1 VAPIKQISRNL
12 FAGRIAVEYHSWHGR
27 KKAMTTA
34 VTIQD
39 VIDQLGEIIAE
50 CQQANSRL
58 GYFPAMYRKV
68 TVRIKE
74 GVENGRFQDPDRL
87 EHLDVVF
94 DRTQEP
100 QHTVFQHLLLGMNA
114 HINLDLGIAAAEVCQ
129 NCDLAPLKEDF
140 FAINEVLAGLLDE
153 VQDNLN
159 QSSPLF
165 QHIDSL
171 GGRVD
176 ETLGNFS
183 LRRARRA
190 AWRKAI
196 ALHNLPPTDHPDAIY
211 RYDRSTSRLAQ
222 IICPTGG
229 VAQLL
234 SSNISRHELEEP
246 HQIISILL

>member
-1 VAPIKQISRNL
+1 
-12 FAGRIAVEYHSWHGR
+12 
-27 KKAMTTA
+27 MTTA

-87 EHLDVVF
+87 EHLDVVFAQRYLDAYRQYRQRQQPTRSWAYAF

-246 HQIISILL
+246 HKIISILL

>member
-1 VAPIKQISRNL
+1 
-12 FAGRIAVEYHSWHGR
+12 
-27 KKAMTTA
+27 MTTA

-50 CQQANSRL
+50 CQQGNSRL

-87 EHLDVVF
+87 EHLDVIFAQRYLDAYRQYRQGQQPTRAWAYAF
-94 DRTQEP
+94 DRAQEP

-129 NCDLAPLKEDF
+129 DCDLAPLKEDF
-140 FAINEVLAGLLDE
+140 FAINEVLASLLDE
-153 VQDNLN
+153 IQDSLN

-165 QHIDSL
+165 QRIDTL
-171 GGRVD
+171 GGRAD
-176 ETLGNFS
+176 EALGNFS
-183 LRRARRA
+183 LRHARRS
-190 AWRKAI
+190 AWRKAV
-196 ALHNLPPTDHPDAIY
+196 ALHKLPPVQHPAAIQ
-211 RYDRSTSRLAQ
+211 RYDRSTSRMAQ
-222 IICPTGG
+222 IICPTRR

-234 SSNISRHELEEP
+234 SSGISRSEIEEP
-246 HQIISILL
+246 HQIIHLLL